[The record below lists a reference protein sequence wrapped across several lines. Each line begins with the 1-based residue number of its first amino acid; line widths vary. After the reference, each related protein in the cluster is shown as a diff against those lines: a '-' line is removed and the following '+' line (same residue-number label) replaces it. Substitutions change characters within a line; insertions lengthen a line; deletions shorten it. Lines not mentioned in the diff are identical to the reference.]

1 MPIIRAAD
9 APTYTIP
16 GVLFTGL
23 TAPSRGASELCT
35 WRLEVEP
42 GTAGDA
48 HKLNHEEVFI
58 LLDGTLTVTV
68 AGEAI
73 HMAEGDALAVPAE
86 TLLKVANPGARSAH
100 AIVCVPAGIR
110 ATFADGR
117 EFGTPP
123 WAQ

>member
-1 MPIIRAAD
+1 MSLTRAAD
-9 APTYTIP
+9 APTYTLP
-16 GVLFTGL
+16 GVRFIGL

-42 GTAGDA
+42 GSAGDA
-48 HKLNHEEVFI
+48 HTLNHEEVFI
-58 LLDGTLTVTV
+58 LLDGTLTITV
-68 AGEAI
+68 ADEEI
-73 HMAEGDALAVPAE
+73 NLAEGDALAVPAE
-86 TLLKVANPGARSAH
+86 TLLQVGNPGDRPAH
-100 AIVCVPAGIR
+100 AIVCVPTGIR